1 MSHLYPL
8 AANAKEALKAELA
21 ALTRYEAEALADGK
35 EIVKLETECI
45 TPSGNDI
52 HEIIDAAH
60 AGPGQGFVQ
69 RYEDEAGA
77 PVLAVTY
84 WKIGK
89 AVNSK
94 TPAKKPPEPGPS
106 AEDHTDDLY
115 FREGRTKPARKRGR
129 KKYTDPRQMDMF
141 STGTEPDS

>member
-35 EIVKLETECI
+35 EIVKLETEWI

-94 TPAKKPPEPGPS
+94 TPAKTPCLLYTSPS
-106 AEDHTDDLY
+106 
-115 FREGRTKPARKRGR
+115 
-129 KKYTDPRQMDMF
+129 PRDATLSRMP
-141 STGTEPDS
+141 SSA